1 MVDLT
6 NKYIEINNH
15 EVKSRETYEKMEESI
30 QIIDQ
35 LASLI
40 TSDYQQFVSDDL
52 EELDIELSIAKQS
65 LKRDNTYNQ
74 TDSQK

>member
-1 MVDLT
+1 
-6 NKYIEINNH
+6 
-15 EVKSRETYEKMEESI
+15 MEESI